1 MALSLAER
9 PVRTDRLSWWRE
21 RSLNERVVAAVLAG
35 SALLLAEVRFEHRV
49 VLAEAWRAWLP
60 LGYAAALLLGGS
72 VALLRW
78 QRGGRTVLAAL
89 FALAFVVGAL
99 GMWFHSGG
107 HPLTHLVR
115 VLSAWRVPPGQDGGM
130 RIGSAPPVLA
140 PGAFWGLGL
149 IGLIACLGDGPDH
162 PAGAKRGAGDRR
174 GERAGEEGDQG

>member
-1 MALSLAER
+1 M
-9 PVRTDRLSWWRE
+9 RTDRVSWWRE
-21 RSLNERVVAAVLAG
+21 RSVNERVVAAVLAG

-49 VLAEAWRAWLP
+49 VLAETWRAWLP

-162 PAGAKRGAGDRR
+162 PAVGAKRGAGDRR
-174 GERAGEEGDQG
+174 GERPGEEGDQG